1 MTTLNLATLTEEQKD
16 AFVEGWEN
24 AGGFMGDLDTPNPWC
39 CPWDWNDEIEVEGD
53 SRLGLIV
60 ATLTIVGCGLFL
72 AFLPELPPLS

>member
-1 MTTLNLATLTEEQKD
+1 MLNRFKNWLMQD
-16 AFVEGWEN
+16 
-24 AGGFMGDLDTPNPWC
+24 
-39 CPWDWNDEIEVEGD
+39 VEGD